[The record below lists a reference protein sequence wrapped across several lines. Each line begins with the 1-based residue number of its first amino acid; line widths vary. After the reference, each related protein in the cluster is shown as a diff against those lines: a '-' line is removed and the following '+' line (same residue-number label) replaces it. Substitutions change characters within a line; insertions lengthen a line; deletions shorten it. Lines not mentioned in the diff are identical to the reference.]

1 MKHEI
6 STLIERDGF
15 WSRVEKYGT
24 HFARARIRFGK
35 PHQCISCPAS
45 PCFRRD
51 HQIVDMQIRPA
62 CQGVDW
68 SHSQDADKFAA
79 PEGSDQL
86 IPGMGLSEGSSEK
99 LGFVKLAQFRDNRE
113 GLRPLS

>member
-15 WSRVEKYGT
+15 WSRVENYGT
-24 HFARARIRFGK
+24 HFACACIRLSKF
-35 PHQCISCPAS
+35 HQGISCTAS
-45 PCFRRD
+45 PCFRCD
-51 HQIVDMQIRPA
+51 HQIIDMQIRSA

-79 PEGSDQL
+79 PEGSDQF
-86 IPGMGLSEGSSEK
+86 IPGMGLSEGPSEK
-99 LGFVKLAQFRDNRE
+99 IGFFKLAQLRDNRE
-113 GLRPLS
+113 GLGPFS